1 MGTHSQTDNKRS
13 VLHRYWGGLCTILLF
28 VAVGATVGL
37 SGPVRHQLALSF
49 VPQPPD
55 YTELYFATDAPVAV
69 ASDGDVMTVS
79 VQFTVVNHEGH
90 TTVYPYVVAVA
101 NQEGIP
107 VGRVYGSITVP
118 NDGSLTKEV
127 AVAVPISAPWTAVDV
142 NLQSRAER
150 IHLLQSELATVAQP

>member
-1 MGTHSQTDNKRS
+1 
-13 VLHRYWGGLCTILLF
+13 
-28 VAVGATVGL
+28 
-37 SGPVRHQLALSF
+37 
-49 VPQPPD
+49 
-55 YTELYFATDAPVAV
+55 LYFATDAPVAV